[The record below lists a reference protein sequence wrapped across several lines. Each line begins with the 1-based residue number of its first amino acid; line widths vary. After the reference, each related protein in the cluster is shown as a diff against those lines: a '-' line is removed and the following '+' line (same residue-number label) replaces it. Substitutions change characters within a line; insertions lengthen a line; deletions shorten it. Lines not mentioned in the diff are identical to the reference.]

1 MYVVTVLK
9 PAARSSAS
17 RAAQSAGCVRWWWI
31 SAETIV
37 KGAPSRRKALASNEK
52 DGAAAARAPL
62 PAHPSA
68 AMRSHG
74 ARIVNLRV

>member
-1 MYVVTVLK
+1 
-9 PAARSSAS
+9 
-17 RAAQSAGCVRWWWI
+17 
-31 SAETIV
+31 V